1 MAGSIPI
8 FVTGQHAE
16 PQRLDGWAGCQLPPP
31 EAGGSLELGLHQAGG
46 FPTLSSAFRTLVAW
60 LLGQALGWH
69 SFLKALEDND
79 HDFYFVSLELTRVS
93 SSQKES
99 PEHSLLKI
107 PIVSNEYSNDMTI
120 HVGIF
125 VYNLPIDVGSLWKWY
140 FIYF

>member
-1 MAGSIPI
+1 MGWLPAPSARSRWESGAGAAPGRWLSHALLSI
-8 FVTGQHAE
+8 
-16 PQRLDGWAGCQLPPP
+16 
-31 EAGGSLELGLHQAGG
+31 
-46 FPTLSSAFRTLVAW
+46 RTLVAW
-60 LLGQALGWH
+60 LLGQASGWH